1 MLLRRP
7 LLLLFALVTLGP
19 SAAQASDEAVRRR
32 DLGGGFIQLL
42 LTFRDPTPR
51 FFVDRERYQPTG
63 EDYVAVVNSVP
74 MRARE
79 EAIAIGRPD
88 DVPPVIALRRVPQL
102 VPVPPRVVRVPDL
115 PPEFRRQEV
124 KYTGPLKPGTII
136 VDTPRRL
143 LFLVQENGR
152 AIRYGIGV
160 GRPGFEWAGV
170 KEITRKA
177 EFPDW
182 VAPREMLKRRPDIPP
197 FVRGGDPEN
206 PLGWRALY
214 LGSSLYR
221 IHGTNE
227 PESIGFNVSSGCIR
241 MRNEDIADLYKRVK
255 VGTKVLVI

>member
-1 MLLRRP
+1 MLRRP
-7 LLLLFALVTLGP
+7 LVLLLSALSLVC
-19 SAAQASDEAVRRR
+19 AAEASDDAVRRR
-32 DLGGGFIQLL
+32 DLGGGFIQML
-42 LTFRDPTPR
+42 LTFRDPTPW
-51 FFVDRERYQPTG
+51 FFIDRERYQPEG
-63 EDYVAVVNSVP
+63 EDYVAVVSSTPV
-74 MRARE
+74 RART
-79 EAIAIGRPD
+79 EAIALTRPPQEEL
-88 DVPPVIALRRVPQL
+88 PPIVALRHVPQM
-102 VPVPPRVVRVPDL
+102 VPVPPRVVRVPEL

-124 KYTGPLKPGTII
+124 KYAGHLKPGTII

-227 PESIGFNVSSGCIR
+227 PESIGFEVSSGCIR